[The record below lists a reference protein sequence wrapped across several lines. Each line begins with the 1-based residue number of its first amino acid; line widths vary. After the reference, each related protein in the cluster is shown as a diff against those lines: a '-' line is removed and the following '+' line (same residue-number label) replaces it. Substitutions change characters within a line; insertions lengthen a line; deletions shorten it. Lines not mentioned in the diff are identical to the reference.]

1 MDESALAQLDIIR
14 EISDALTCAGVHHWL
29 FGGWAVD
36 FAVGDM
42 TRQHRDVDFVVW
54 EEDLPRI
61 TELLRFL
68 GYRARSSKHPNHQ
81 LNWEKS
87 ETEVQINLITKT
99 TEGAIISPGTFSDW
113 PWFEGSFG
121 NHRGRIGDV
130 DVPIVSP
137 AGQLESKENF
147 SKHPAGQPLRA
158 KDLHDIKQLQT
169 LTRSEQRE

>member
-1 MDESALAQLDIIR
+1 
-14 EISDALTCAGVHHWL
+14 
-29 FGGWAVD
+29 
-36 FAVGDM
+36 M

-113 PWFEGSFG
+113 PWLEGVLWQSSRVHG
-121 NHRGRIGDV
+121 
-130 DVPIVSP
+130 
-137 AGQLESKENF
+137 
-147 SKHPAGQPLRA
+147 
-158 KDLHDIKQLQT
+158 
-169 LTRSEQRE
+169 